1 MICITC
7 GAYFKQSRFNET
19 LKCEMC
25 LDDLNDIPVYESV
38 YEADVTTITNPSG
51 KTKPVFLD
59 EVQEPL
65 DRV

>member
-1 MICITC
+1 MICISC
-7 GAYFKQSRFNET
+7 GAYFKQNRFNET
-19 LKCEMC
+19 LTCEMC
-25 LDDLNDIPVYESV
+25 LDGLNEPVLYESV
-38 YEADVTTITNPSG
+38 YEADVQTITNPSG